1 MNYALTALLVFCL
14 IAWGFV
20 LVPPAV
26 RLLSGVIR
34 PSDSIGSFRN
44 KMAVLAGSTPSGY
57 LRGPSPAPVP
67 RRIAIET
74 TSPVVREHQVLDLAA
89 HRRAHPNRVEIARR
103 RAAKQRRR
111 NIFTGLL
118 ASVPATF
125 VLAVIVGGPLWL
137 VFSLSMA
144 AFGGYTALLWQMQQT
159 ALERSRKVA
168 FLPAT
173 APPVAQQ
180 GELRRIS
187 VLGR

>member
-1 MNYALTALLVFCL
+1 MSYALTALLGFCL

-44 KMAVLAGSTPSGY
+44 KMAVLAGQTPGSY
-57 LRGPSPAPVP
+57 LQAPAPQAEGSN
-67 RRIAIET
+67 R
-74 TSPVVREHQVLDLAA
+74 VLDLAA
-89 HRRAHPNRVEIARR
+89 HRRTQVDRADAVRR
-103 RAAKQRRR
+103 RAAKARRR

-118 ASVPATF
+118 ASVPVTF
-125 VLAVIVGGPLWL
+125 VLAVVIGGPAWVL
-137 VFSLSMA
+137 FALSVV

-159 ALERSRKVA
+159 ALERRHKVA
-168 FLPAT
+168 VLPSPAR
-173 APPVAQQ
+173 PMAQQ

-187 VLGR
+187 VVGR